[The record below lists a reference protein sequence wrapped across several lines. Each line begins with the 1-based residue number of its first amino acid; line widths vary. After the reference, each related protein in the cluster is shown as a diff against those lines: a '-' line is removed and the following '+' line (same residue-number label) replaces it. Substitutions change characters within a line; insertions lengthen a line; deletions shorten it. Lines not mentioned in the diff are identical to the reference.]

1 MFIDVLCAWCSQVN
15 GRVEVQFSVIGSG
28 EAIVEAA
35 LKEKVQM
42 VVVGTRGKGIVRRK
56 LTGSVSDYVMRHTH
70 CPVIVC
76 CYERPR
82 RRSSRLSSSGSIS
95 EDTSIN

>member
-1 MFIDVLCAWCSQVN
+1 MN
-15 GRVEVQFSVIGSG
+15 GRVVVQFSVIGSG

-42 VVVGTRGKGIVRRK
+42 VVVGTRGKGTVRRK
-56 LTGSVSDYVMRHTH
+56 LLGSVSDYVLYHAH

-76 CYERPR
+76 CYDRPR

-95 EDTSIN
+95 EDTPVN